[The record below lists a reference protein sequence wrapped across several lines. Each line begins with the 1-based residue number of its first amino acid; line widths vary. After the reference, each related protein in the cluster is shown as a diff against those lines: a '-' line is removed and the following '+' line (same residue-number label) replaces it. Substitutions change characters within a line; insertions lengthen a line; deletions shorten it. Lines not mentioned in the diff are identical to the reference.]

1 MITENFAGIY
11 RGRRVLVTGH
21 TGFKGGWL
29 SHWLRL
35 LGAEVHGI
43 ALAPDTSPNLCELSR
58 LPGTLA
64 SHRILDIRDAR
75 ATTAAI
81 ADIKPEV
88 VLHLAAQP
96 LVRRSYAI
104 PVETFA
110 TNVMGTA
117 HVLEGVR
124 RAGSC
129 RACVVVTS
137 DKCYENRE
145 WSWGYREDEAMGG
158 HDPYSASKGA
168 AEILT
173 ASWRRSFL
181 EKEGIPTATAR
192 AGNVIGGGDW
202 ADDRIVC
209 DAVRAMVARRPLGL
223 RNPQARRP
231 WQHVLEPLGGYLALG
246 QRLLADDGAA
256 YAEGWNF
263 GPATTSIRPVCD
275 LADRLVATWGGGSWE
290 DQSNP
295 ASLHEATWLALS
307 WEKAFHRLGWR
318 PVWDFDETVRQTV
331 EWYRAYHL
339 DGADPLSLVE
349 QQIARYVG
357 DAHTRSVPWAC

>member
-1 MITENFAGIY
+1 MPSFADIY

-29 SHWLRL
+29 CHWLHR

-43 ALAPDTSPNLCELSR
+43 ALAPETNPNLCGLSR
-58 LPGTLA
+58 LPERLA
-64 SHRILDIRDAR
+64 SHRILDIRDGA
-75 ATTAAI
+75 ATVAAV
-81 ADIKPEV
+81 AAIKPEV

-96 LVRRSYAI
+96 LVRRSYSI

-117 HVLEGVR
+117 HVLEGLR
-124 RAGSC
+124 TAGSV

-145 WSWGYREDEAMGG
+145 WAWGYREDEAMGG

-168 AEILT
+168 AEILA

-181 EKEGIPTATAR
+181 APAGIPMATAR

-202 ADDRIVC
+202 SEDRIVC
-209 DAVRAMVARRPLGL
+209 DAVRAMVAKQPLGL
-223 RNPQARRP
+223 RNPGARRP

-246 QRLLADDGAA
+246 QRLLAQGGMDF
-256 YAEGWNF
+256 AEGWNF
-263 GPATTSIRPVCD
+263 GPATTSIRPVRD
-275 LADRLVATWGGGSWE
+275 LADRLVAAWGSGSWE
-290 DQSNP
+290 DRSNP

-307 WEKAFHRLGWR
+307 WEKAFHRLAWR
-318 PVWDFDETVRQTV
+318 PVWDFDATVHQTV
-331 EWYRAYHL
+331 DWYRGHHV
-339 DGADPLSLVE
+339 DGADARDLVDA
-349 QQIARYVG
+349 QIAGYEA
-357 DAHTRSVPWAC
+357 DARALAIPWAG